1 MADFRILQSATN
13 SFLRFTSNVTDAHLV
28 DDVAH
33 LAASQ
38 TKGVTNPGYIF
49 SFGHIGQP
57 ALWSKTTSQ
66 VVRGTG
72 ASALD
77 DAVRALQELGSRH
90 GIDGI
95 SLSTNPNQYGG
106 LKLASTS
113 LYESGGKILKQVG
126 AGDVEAGRAI
136 AFDIDAAAR
145 RVLDFIPS

>member
-33 LAASQ
+33 LAA
-38 TKGVTNPGYIF
+38 TRTTGVTNPVYVL
-49 SFGHIGQP
+49 SFGQIGGP
-57 ALWSKTTSQ
+57 DLWSRTTSQ

-72 ASALD
+72 KSALD

-90 GIDGI
+90 GINGI
-95 SLSTNPNQYGG
+95 SLSTPDQYGA
-106 LKLASTS
+106 LKLTTTS
-113 LYESGGKILKQVG
+113 LYESGGRILKQVG
-126 AGDVEAGRAI
+126 GGDVEAGRAI

-145 RVLDFIPS
+145 RVLDFIPG